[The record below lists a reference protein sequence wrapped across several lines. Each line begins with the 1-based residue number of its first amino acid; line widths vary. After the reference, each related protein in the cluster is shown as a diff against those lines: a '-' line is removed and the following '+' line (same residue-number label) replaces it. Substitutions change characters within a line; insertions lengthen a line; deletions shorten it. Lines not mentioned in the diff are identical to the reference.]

1 MTANF
6 NPIYSIQ
13 GMIMGG
19 QILTTG
25 ANTYTG
31 QGVTD
36 AVICVANSTNG
47 SYVQRLRFKALGG
60 TTSATVARI
69 YVNNGDN
76 QYLGQAAAPTGTPT
90 GSISTTGGTLQTG
103 TGINYFAKIVSVDQY
118 GGRSVAS
125 TETASVSSGTTG
137 STGSIT
143 WNWTASVGAAS
154 YRIYVGPVTNQQ
166 LTYFTSS
173 TNSYTQTA
181 PIGVAE
187 INAGAGDISNNNE
200 FIGEL
205 SLPIVTGTATA
216 ATIDIDYPLNFAL
229 PPGYRIIVGLGTT
242 VTAGWMVTCIGGDY

>member
-13 GMIMGG
+13 GMVLGG

-36 AVICVANSTNG
+36 TVICVANSTNG

-69 YVNNGDN
+69 YINNGDS
-76 QYLGQAAAPTGTPT
+76 QYLGQVAAPAGTPTGTP
-90 GSISTTGGTLQTG
+90 SASGGTLASG
-103 TGINYFAKIVSVDQY
+103 TYFAKIVSVDQY

-125 TETASVSSGTTG
+125 TETASVSVTG
-137 STGSIT
+137 PTGSIA
-143 WNWTASVGAAS
+143 WAWTAATGASS
-154 YRIYVGPVTNQQ
+154 YRIYVGPLTNQQ

-173 TNSYTQTA
+173 TNAYTQTA

-187 INAGAGDISNNNE
+187 INASAGDISNNNE
-200 FIGEL
+200 LIGEL

-229 PPGYRIIVGLGTT
+229 PPGYRIIVGLATT
-242 VTAGWMVTCIGGDY
+242 VTAGWMATCIGGDY

>member
-13 GMIMGG
+13 GMILGG

-36 AVICVANSTNG
+36 NVICVANSTNG
-47 SYVQRLRFKALGG
+47 SYVQRLRFKALGS

-69 YVNNGDN
+69 YINNGDS
-76 QYLGQAAAPTGTPT
+76 QYLGQVAAPAGTPTGTP
-90 GSISTTGGTLQTG
+90 SASGGTLASG
-103 TGINYFAKIVSVDQY
+103 TYFAKIVSVDQY

-125 TETASVSSGTTG
+125 TETASVSVTG
-137 STGSIT
+137 PTGSIA
-143 WNWTASVGAAS
+143 WAWTAATGASS
-154 YRIYVGPVTNQQ
+154 YRIYVGPLTGQQ

-173 TNSYTQTA
+173 TNAYTQTA

-187 INAGAGDISNNNE
+187 INASAGDISNNNE

-229 PPGYRIIVGLGTT
+229 SPGYRIIVGLATT
-242 VTAGWMVTCIGGDY
+242 VTAGWVVTCIGGDY